1 MAINFETDADEV
13 MSEINMTPFV
23 DIMLV
28 LLVVFI
34 VTLPLVK
41 HSVNLELPKVSSTR
55 LIDTP
60 APIRLYLHENG
71 EIYWDKD
78 LIDNERLKTRMM
90 SETEKSDKPVIQI
103 HADKNVRY
111 EIIAEILGTA
121 HQNGITKIGFVT
133 QDSFNRQMQNTK

>member
-1 MAINFETDADEV
+1 
-13 MSEINMTPFV
+13 
-23 DIMLV
+23 
-28 LLVVFI
+28 
-34 VTLPLVK
+34 
-41 HSVNLELPKVSSTR
+41 
-55 LIDTP
+55 
-60 APIRLYLHENG
+60 
-71 EIYWDKD
+71 
-78 LIDNERLKTRMM
+78 MM